1 VMVKR
6 RVSRSL
12 AVRTTSIFQIPEMG
26 SRFVKNRAAIP
37 ALIGRNSH
45 GEKRRRSVRRRMPSL
60 HPLSSPRRTPGI

>member
-1 VMVKR
+1 
-6 RVSRSL
+6 VSRSL

-45 GEKRRRSVRRRMPSL
+45 GEKHRRSVRRRMPSV
-60 HPLSSPRRTPGI
+60 HSEVDARLSVR